1 MPYNYQKVIVG
12 LIYLFVMQKDLPT
25 LSFEQY
31 ESILQL
37 DTNTIEEDKLVKNT
51 TIYSDKLSIFL
62 TNYLIED
69 NFKSESKTG

>member
-1 MPYNYQKVIVG
+1 
-12 LIYLFVMQKDLPT
+12 MQKDLPT

>member
-37 DTNTIEEDKLVKNT
+37 DLNTIVEDKSVKNT
-51 TIYSDKLSIFL
+51 TIYSDKLSVFL
-62 TNYLIED
+62 TNYLNEIECHTE
-69 NFKSESKTG
+69 NKNE